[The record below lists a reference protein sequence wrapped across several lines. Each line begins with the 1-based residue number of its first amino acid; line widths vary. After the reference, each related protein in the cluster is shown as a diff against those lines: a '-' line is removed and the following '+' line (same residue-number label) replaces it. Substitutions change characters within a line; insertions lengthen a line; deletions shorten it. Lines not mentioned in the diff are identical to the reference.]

1 MVNSITNP
9 GGFMS
14 KTILKRIAT
23 TTILALVCIAVLIY
37 LKYSGETKSTTQ
49 SIFAMD
55 TYMEITAYGRNGE
68 NAVEAATAEIERL
81 DSLLSTGS
89 DTSEVTMLNKNAGG
103 TLSNDTRYLL
113 KRSLEIYDSTDGVFD
128 ITIYPI
134 MKAWGFASGDFKVPD
149 QDTLSNLVNKVDS
162 SKLVYNDKTNT
173 LTMPEGV
180 EIDFGGIAKG
190 YTSNQIVSIMREY
203 GIKSAKINLGGNVQT
218 LGAKTDGS
226 KWRIAIRTP
235 DDSLGV
241 EYLGVVDISDQAV
254 ITSGGYERYF
264 EQDGI
269 SYHHII
275 DTSTGYP
282 ANTGIISATIIS
294 QDATMADALSTAIYC
309 MGLDKATAYWQS
321 HSDDFD
327 MILYDTQKGLYIT
340 KGIENTFTSQLP
352 ITVIPY
358 TTNQE

>member
-1 MVNSITNP
+1 
-9 GGFMS
+9 
-14 KTILKRIAT
+14 
-23 TTILALVCIAVLIY
+23 LAIICIAVFIY

-55 TYMEITAYGRNGE
+55 TYMEITAYGRNSE

-81 DSLLSTGS
+81 DALLSTGS

-103 TLSNDTRYLL
+103 TLSDDTRYLL
-113 KRSLEIYDSTDGVFD
+113 KRSLEIYYSTDGAFD
-128 ITIYPI
+128 ITVYPI
-134 MKAWGFASGDFKVPD
+134 MRAWGFTTGNFTVPD
-149 QDTLSNLVNKVDS
+149 KDVLADLLKNVNSSNLT
-162 SKLVYNDKTNT
+162 YNEETNT
-173 LTMPEGV
+173 LTIQNGA

-190 YTSNQIVSIMREY
+190 YTSNQVAEIMRKY

-218 LGAKTDGS
+218 LGNKTDGT

-235 DDSLGV
+235 NDSLGV
-241 EYLGVVDISDQAV
+241 EYLGVVEISDKAV

-269 SYHHII
+269 TYHHII

-282 ANTGIISATIIS
+282 ATTGIISATIVS
-294 QDATMADALSTAIYC
+294 SDATMADALSTAVYC

-352 ITVIPY
+352 TTVIPY

>member
-1 MVNSITNP
+1 
-9 GGFMS
+9 MS
-14 KTILKRIAT
+14 KTTLKRVASAA
-23 TTILALVCIAVLIY
+23 ILAIVCIAALVY
-37 LKYSGETKSTTQ
+37 LKYSGISKSTTK

-68 NAVEAATAEIERL
+68 KAVEAATAEIERL
-81 DSLLSTGS
+81 DALLSTGS
-89 DTSEVTMLNKNAGG
+89 DTSEVTILNKNAGG
-103 TLSNDTRYLL
+103 TLSDDTRYLL
-113 KRSLEIYDSTDGVFD
+113 KRSLEIYDSTDGAFD

-134 MKAWGFASGDFKVPD
+134 MKAWGFTTGDFKVPNK
-149 QDTLSNLVNKVDS
+149 DTLANLIDKVDS
-162 SKLVYNDKTNT
+162 SKLVYNDTTNT

-190 YTSNQIVSIMREY
+190 YTSNQVAEIMRQY

-218 LGAKTDGS
+218 LGTKTDGT
-226 KWRIAIRTP
+226 KWRVAIRTP

-264 EQDGI
+264 EQDGTT
-269 SYHHII
+269 YHHII
-275 DTSTGYP
+275 DTTTGYP
-282 ANTGIISATIIS
+282 ATTGIISATIIS
-294 QDATMADALSTAIYC
+294 SDATMADALSTAIYC

-321 HSDDFD
+321 HSNDFD

>member
-1 MVNSITNP
+1 
-9 GGFMS
+9 MS
-14 KTILKRIAT
+14 KTTLKRVASAA
-23 TTILALVCIAVLIY
+23 ILAIVCIAALIY
-37 LKYSGETKSTTQ
+37 IRYGGISKSTTK

-55 TYMEITAYGRNGE
+55 TYMEITAYGQNSER
-68 NAVEAATAEIERL
+68 AVEAATAEIERL
-81 DSLLSTGS
+81 DALLSTGS

-103 TLSNDTRYLL
+103 TLSDDTRYLL

-134 MKAWGFASGDFKVPD
+134 MKAWGFTTGDFKVPNK
-149 QDTLSNLVNKVDS
+149 DTLADLINKVDS
-162 SKLVYNDKTNT
+162 SKLVYDDATNT

-190 YTSNQIVSIMREY
+190 YTSNQVAEIMRQY

-218 LGAKTDGS
+218 LGTKTDGT

-264 EQDGI
+264 EQDGTT
-269 SYHHII
+269 YHHII

-282 ANTGIISATIIS
+282 ATTGIISATIIS
-294 QDATMADALSTAIYC
+294 SDATMADALSTAIYC

-321 HSDDFD
+321 HSNDFD